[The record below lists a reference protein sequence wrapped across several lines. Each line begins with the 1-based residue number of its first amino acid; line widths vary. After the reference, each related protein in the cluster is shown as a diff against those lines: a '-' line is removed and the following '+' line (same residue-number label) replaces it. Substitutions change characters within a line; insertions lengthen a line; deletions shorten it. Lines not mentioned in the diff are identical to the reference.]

1 KFVFSTSEAYL
12 IEDGKITAPVKG
24 ATLIGNG
31 PECMSRVS
39 MVGNDLSLDSGVGTC
54 GKDGQS
60 VPLADVFEDF
70 AGRGRGLVLR
80 GFMLSLTDQRAQLL
94 TVCVGVFGNE
104 LLQHVV
110 GPGHQAVA
118 PTFQIVEAFVVL
130 TRRSVE
136 LIEQHQ
142 DFIQIL
148 IAHQLA
154 DELNVAFARNV
165 RGVLG
170 SIGQCPT
177 QRVGQWQ
184 LGQHIG
190 LECRQAFAQLHQSMQ
205 LSFDLG
211 FAFLS
216 VEGVVNLMENVMS
229 ASESVGPQALPA
241 LQQQVEEIVAEARR
255 QGATACEVAVSL
267 EQGLSTSVR
276 QREVETVEFNRDQG
290 FGITLYVGHRK
301 GSASTSASGP
311 DAIRETVA
319 AALAIAKHTSED
331 ESSGLADA
339 ALMAK
344 EQPDFDL
351 FHPWDITPEQAIE
364 RALICEAAAFDADSR
379 IKNADGTTLNVHQG
393 CRVYG
398 NSHGFIGG
406 YASTR
411 HSLSCVMIAEGEG
424 QMQRDYWY
432 DVNRRGDQLMD
443 ARLIGQKAA
452 ERAASRLGARPVPT
466 CEVPVLFSA
475 ELAGG
480 LFGSFLGAVSGGN
493 LYRKSSFLEGAIG
506 QRLFPEWMTIDERPH
521 LVGAMG
527 SSAFDGDGLAT
538 YAKPFVENGDLVSY
552 ILSTYSG
559 RKLGLPSTANA
570 GGVHNLF
577 VSHGTEDQAALIR
590 RMGRGLLVT
599 ELMGSGLNMV
609 TGDYSRG
616 AAGFWIENGEI
627 QFPVQEVTIAG
638 NMRDMFK
645 QIVAVGNDLEMR
657 SNIRT
662 GSVLIEKMMVAGS

>member
-1 KFVFSTSEAYL
+1 
-12 IEDGKITAPVKG
+12 
-24 ATLIGNG
+24 
-31 PECMSRVS
+31 
-39 MVGNDLSLDSGVGTC
+39 
-54 GKDGQS
+54 
-60 VPLADVFEDF
+60 
-70 AGRGRGLVLR
+70 
-80 GFMLSLTDQRAQLL
+80 
-94 TVCVGVFGNE
+94 
-104 LLQHVV
+104 
-110 GPGHQAVA
+110 
-118 PTFQIVEAFVVL
+118 
-130 TRRSVE
+130 
-136 LIEQHQ
+136 
-142 DFIQIL
+142 
-148 IAHQLA
+148 
-154 DELNVAFARNV
+154 
-165 RGVLG
+165 
-170 SIGQCPT
+170 
-177 QRVGQWQ
+177 
-184 LGQHIG
+184 
-190 LECRQAFAQLHQSMQ
+190 
-205 LSFDLG
+205 
-211 FAFLS
+211 
-216 VEGVVNLMENVMS
+216 MS

-241 LQQQVEEIVAEARR
+241 LQQQVEQIVAEAKR

-267 EQGLSTSVR
+267 EQGLSTTVR

-290 FGITLYVGHRK
+290 FGITLYVGQRK

-331 ESSGLADA
+331 EASGLADA

-344 EQPDFDL
+344 DHRDFDL
-351 FHPWDITPEQAIE
+351 YHPWDITPEQAIE

-432 DVNRRGDQLMD
+432 DVNRRGELLMD

-480 LFGSFLGAVSGGN
+480 LFGSLLGAISGGN

-616 AAGFWIENGEI
+616 AAGFWVENGEI
-627 QFPVQEVTIAG
+627 QFAVQEVTIAG

-645 QIVAVGNDLEMR
+645 QIVAVGSDLEMR

>member
-1 KFVFSTSEAYL
+1 
-12 IEDGKITAPVKG
+12 
-24 ATLIGNG
+24 
-31 PECMSRVS
+31 
-39 MVGNDLSLDSGVGTC
+39 
-54 GKDGQS
+54 
-60 VPLADVFEDF
+60 
-70 AGRGRGLVLR
+70 
-80 GFMLSLTDQRAQLL
+80 
-94 TVCVGVFGNE
+94 
-104 LLQHVV
+104 
-110 GPGHQAVA
+110 
-118 PTFQIVEAFVVL
+118 
-130 TRRSVE
+130 
-136 LIEQHQ
+136 
-142 DFIQIL
+142 
-148 IAHQLA
+148 
-154 DELNVAFARNV
+154 
-165 RGVLG
+165 
-170 SIGQCPT
+170 
-177 QRVGQWQ
+177 
-184 LGQHIG
+184 
-190 LECRQAFAQLHQSMQ
+190 
-205 LSFDLG
+205 
-211 FAFLS
+211 
-216 VEGVVNLMENVMS
+216 MS

-241 LQQQVEEIVAEARR
+241 LQQQVEQIVAEAKR

-344 EQPDFDL
+344 DQPDFDL

-364 RALICEAAAFDADSR
+364 KALICEAAAFDANSL

-411 HSLSCVMIAEGEG
+411 HSLSCVMIAEKDG

-432 DVNRRGDQLMD
+432 DVNRQGNLLMD

-480 LFGSFLGAVSGGN
+480 LFGSFLGAISGGN

-521 LVGAMG
+521 LMRAMG

-577 VSHGTEDQAALIR
+577 VSHGTEDQQALIR

-616 AAGFWIENGEI
+616 AAGFWVENGEI

-638 NMRDMFK
+638 NMKDMFK
-645 QIVAVGNDLEMR
+645 QIVAVGSDLEMR

>member
-1 KFVFSTSEAYL
+1 
-12 IEDGKITAPVKG
+12 
-24 ATLIGNG
+24 
-31 PECMSRVS
+31 
-39 MVGNDLSLDSGVGTC
+39 
-54 GKDGQS
+54 
-60 VPLADVFEDF
+60 
-70 AGRGRGLVLR
+70 
-80 GFMLSLTDQRAQLL
+80 
-94 TVCVGVFGNE
+94 
-104 LLQHVV
+104 
-110 GPGHQAVA
+110 
-118 PTFQIVEAFVVL
+118 
-130 TRRSVE
+130 
-136 LIEQHQ
+136 
-142 DFIQIL
+142 
-148 IAHQLA
+148 
-154 DELNVAFARNV
+154 
-165 RGVLG
+165 
-170 SIGQCPT
+170 
-177 QRVGQWQ
+177 
-184 LGQHIG
+184 
-190 LECRQAFAQLHQSMQ
+190 
-205 LSFDLG
+205 
-211 FAFLS
+211 
-216 VEGVVNLMENVMS
+216 MEYVMS

-364 RALICEAAAFDADSR
+364 RALICEAAAFDTDSR

-432 DVNRRGDQLMD
+432 DVNRRGDELMD

-521 LVGAMG
+521 LIGAMG

-616 AAGFWIENGEI
+616 AAGFWVENGEI

-645 QIVAVGNDLEMR
+645 QIVAVGSDLEMR